1 MSPQHAPGYGQM
13 SHERVRR
20 GEHEIQGAEKERR
33 EADLQTRSGVK
44 AVLGCDRRGSI
55 E

>member
-1 MSPQHAPGYGQM
+1 MSPQHALGNGQM
-13 SHERVRR
+13 SHERVNR
-20 GEHEIQGAEKERR
+20 GEHKMRGAEKERR